1 MGSGRTDLAG
11 RPRTGSRIRLGV
23 MALMAV
29 SLLVALVVPASAA
42 PGGNNG
48 KGQVDPP
55 GQLVD
60 LQLLAF
66 NDYHGH
72 VEPDDAGNIGEEPAG
87 GGQYLATKLK
97 ELRAGN
103 KYSLTVA
110 AGDLIGGS
118 PFFSGL
124 FHDE

>member
-87 GGQYLATKLK
+87 GGQYL
-97 ELRAGN
+97 
-103 KYSLTVA
+103 
-110 AGDLIGGS
+110 
-118 PFFSGL
+118 
-124 FHDE
+124 